1 MKKLIGAILSIVII
15 LLIGT
20 FSYKIYSDYI
30 ERQNEPVVST
40 MDFQGA
46 LNDIGELATAEYGF
60 RITQIADKPNK
71 TVIGLEIPFTDSK
84 VIYSYSGVIKAGID
98 FEKIEVNF
106 NEVNSTIAIDLPKV
120 KILSSDID
128 TDSLIVYD
136 EKYSPFNTFTFED
149 MNLSIDILKETTIE
163 SAVSEGLLDRGKE
176 NAEMIIRAT
185 VVNMLNTEG
194 YKITIRWV

>member
-1 MKKLIGAILSIVII
+1 MKKFVGVVLAIVII
-15 LLIGT
+15 LFIGA

-40 MDFQGA
+40 MDFQGS
-46 LNDIGELATAEYGF
+46 LNDIGELATAEYGY

-84 VIYSYSGVIKAGID
+84 VIYSYAGVIKAGVD
-98 FEKIEVNF
+98 FEEIEVNVD
-106 NEVNSTIAIDLPKV
+106 EAKGVITIDLPEV
-120 KILSSDID
+120 KILSSEID

-149 MNLSIDILKETTIE
+149 MNLSIDNLKDNTEK

-176 NAEMIIRAT
+176 NAERIIRAT
-185 VVNMLNTEG
+185 LVNMVNPEG
-194 YKITIRWV
+194 YEITIR